1 LLKLESGNFQRRR
14 FCSCSVRVHSEDVL
28 TMAAA
33 SSGGGES
40 DGPPVPF
47 NDEESFK
54 AWVSLCFL
62 GYHPAYI
69 TPSMSSQ
76 LRDYVST
83 PTHTGPK
90 NCLAEGDAG
99 DDCALPS
106 RVTQMTAGNK
116 LSRKEN
122 AVPDFNEPDAE
133 EIETIKKLRVSNALH
148 LNRVGIQV
156 LKNLATACLVGRS
169 PHKKGSSV
177 PPSTL
182 HPFA

>member
-1 LLKLESGNFQRRR
+1 L
-14 FCSCSVRVHSEDVL
+14 FCPALR

-62 GYHPAYI
+62 GYHPASI

-90 NCLAEGDAG
+90 NCLVEAG

-148 LNRVGIQV
+148 LNRVGFY
-156 LKNLATACLVGRS
+156 
-169 PHKKGSSV
+169 SSV
-177 PPSTL
+177 QVFGLGLLHLTKKARVCHPPPSTHL
-182 HPFA
+182 PDITHVTRCIAGNAVKEEPGR